1 MYKGTLIP
9 IGGNEDKG
17 VGENGSE
24 FVNDGILSQVVREAG
39 GVDSNILVIPTAS
52 MIPKEI
58 ARNYKRALKKLGCN
72 YVKTFNITRRE
83 QCDEK
88 RVKNLFLQADC
99 VFFTGG
105 DQSRIVDII
114 FNSPV
119 HDIIFDRLINEK
131 FILAGTSA
139 GAMSMSKEMIKGGSS
154 VDCLLKGAVK
164 MGHGMGY
171 VTDMII
177 DSHFIKRGRFGRLAE
192 AVAKFPNLI
201 GIGLGEDT
209 GLVISGNEFKV
220 IGSGMV
226 MVIDPS
232 DLTHNNHKILDE
244 GMPMSMANIT
254 THILADGDRFFMD
267 KRTIEV
273 FPLEV
278 YKNQ

>member
-192 AVAKFPNLI
+192 AVARFPKLI

>member
-1 MYKGTLIP
+1 
-9 IGGNEDKG
+9 
-17 VGENGSE
+17 
-24 FVNDGILSQVVREAG
+24 
-39 GVDSNILVIPTAS
+39 
-52 MIPKEI
+52 
-58 ARNYKRALKKLGCN
+58 
-72 YVKTFNITRRE
+72 
-83 QCDEK
+83 
-88 RVKNLFLQADC
+88 
-99 VFFTGG
+99 
-105 DQSRIVDII
+105 
-114 FNSPV
+114 
-119 HDIIFDRLINEK
+119 
-131 FILAGTSA
+131 
-139 GAMSMSKEMIKGGSS
+139 MSMSKEMIKGGSS

>member
-17 VGENGSE
+17 VGEHGSE
-24 FVNDGILSQVVREAG
+24 FVNDGILSQVVKEAG

-52 MIPKEI
+52 MIPKEV

-114 FNSPV
+114 SNSPV

-192 AVAKFPNLI
+192 AVARFPKLI

-244 GMPMSMANIT
+244 GMPMSMANIR

>member
-24 FVNDGILSQVVREAG
+24 FVNDGILSQVVKEAG

-201 GIGLGEDT
+201 GVGLGEDT

>member
-24 FVNDGILSQVVREAG
+24 FVNDGILSQVVKEAG

-72 YVKTFNITRRE
+72 YVKTFNITRKE

>member
-24 FVNDGILSQVVREAG
+24 FVNDGILSQVVKEAG